1 MKCALELIN
10 MRNAAVKA
18 HEDGKENFYNIVVK
32 NSIELCEEIG
42 VKLEDQA
49 KKREYISY
57 SISLAPHRDP
67 YNNEMF
73 CKLKKD
79 GITYSDGTASLCP
92 DTSKYYSLD
101 SIVDYLKSHCL
112 DVVVF
117 KNLYKEYGFGYQ
129 SCMTVSVKLPEIN

>member
-10 MRNAAVKA
+10 MKNAAIKN
-18 HEDGKENFYNIVVK
+18 HEDGKENFYNTVVK

-42 VKLEDQA
+42 VKLEEQA
-49 KKREYISY
+49 KNREYIY
-57 SISLAPHRDP
+57 YHIRLAPCTDP

-79 GITYSDGTASLCP
+79 GITYSDGTNSLCL

-101 SIVDYLKSHCL
+101 SIVNYLKSHCL
-112 DVVVF
+112 DVIVSKDF
-117 KNLYKEYGFGYQ
+117 YKEYGCGHRP
-129 SCMTVSVKLPEIN
+129 CKAITIRLPKIN